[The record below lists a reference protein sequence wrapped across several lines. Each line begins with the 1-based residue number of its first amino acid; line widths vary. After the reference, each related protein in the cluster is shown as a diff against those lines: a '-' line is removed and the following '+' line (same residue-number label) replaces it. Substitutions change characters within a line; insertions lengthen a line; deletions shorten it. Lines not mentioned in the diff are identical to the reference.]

1 MVIEPKVTIIRILN
15 QTPLSPQ
22 IPRLLGLPGANF
34 RRLTLVVV
42 CRCRTCNACFPLGHT
57 YQEWEDQSSVPR
69 DEFDFPLE
77 CDTKD
82 LPSRSMRDCAC
93 DWLFYYLINN
103 DQPNYLLYMVIC
115 VALTT
120 VLEPCQLSEFC
131 TRYILEGSTPLFT
144 TYLSSSPTKFG
155 SELYTC
161 HQPIINLR
169 LTLVNHSG
177 KGPVG

>member
-1 MVIEPKVTIIRILN
+1 MVIEPKVTIIRIPN

-22 IPRLLGLPGANF
+22 IPRLLGLPGASF
-34 RRLTLVVV
+34 RHNSRLTLVVV
-42 CRCRTCNACFPLGHT
+42 CRCRTCNACFPLAHT
-57 YQEWEDQSSVPR
+57 YQEWN
-69 DEFDFPLE
+69 DFPSE

-93 DWLFYYLINN
+93 DWLFYYLICN

-115 VALTT
+115 IALTT
-120 VLEPCQLSEFC
+120 VLELCQLSEFC

-177 KGPVG
+177 EGPVG

>member
-1 MVIEPKVTIIRILN
+1 MPAFAIILGWLWLWCVDVELVMLVSRWDILIK
-15 QTPLSPQ
+15 S
-22 IPRLLGLPGANF
+22 
-34 RRLTLVVV
+34 
-42 CRCRTCNACFPLGHT
+42 
-57 YQEWEDQSSVPR
+57 EDQSSVPR
-69 DEFDFPLE
+69 DEFDFPS
-77 CDTKD
+77 TKD

-93 DWLFYYLINN
+93 DWFFYYLICS

-115 VALTT
+115 IALTM

-169 LTLVNHSG
+169 LTPVNHSG
-177 KGPVG
+177 EGPVG